1 MERFYMSAYTYGAI
15 VYEIE
20 CRWGE
25 IRNELDRMAEE
36 CGDYSKNY
44 YTEFE
49 LWQKPTSELE
59 EWLDENRGTGF
70 EEDEI
75 YYDFKWLDKIVQ
87 LYREAQAYTG
97 WFYAEVDDIE
107 KQVERLTGISY

>member
-1 MERFYMSAYTYGAI
+1 M
-15 VYEIE
+15 
-20 CRWGE
+20 
-25 IRNELDRMAEE
+25 
-36 CGDYSKNY
+36 
-44 YTEFE
+44 
-49 LWQKPTSELE
+49 WQKPTSELE

-75 YYDFKWLDKIVQ
+75 YYDLKWLDKIVQ

-97 WFYAEVDDIE
+97 WFYAKVDDIE